1 MFRIY
6 QKTLSR
12 SINFEGIGL
21 HSGKFSK
28 VKVLPAKENS
38 GIVFKRVD
46 LNNNNLI
53 KANFANVS
61 SAVLCTTIENK
72 HGTKVS
78 TIEHLMALY
87 TWQI

>member
-61 SAVLCTTIENK
+61 SAVLITIENK
-72 HGTKVS
+72 HGAKVS
-78 TIEHLMALY
+78 TIEHLAAFY
-87 TWQI
+87 SE